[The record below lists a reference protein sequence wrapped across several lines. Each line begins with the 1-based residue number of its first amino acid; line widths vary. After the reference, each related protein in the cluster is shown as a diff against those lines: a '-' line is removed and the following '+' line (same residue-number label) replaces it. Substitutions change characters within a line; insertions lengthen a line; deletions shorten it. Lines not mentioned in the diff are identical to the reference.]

1 MNEEFLIPIALFAMI
16 GAIVIV
22 PQYLKSKERQ
32 KMQDTLRVAYEKGM
46 PVDPAII
53 QAMTSEVKS
62 AAPTPY
68 RDVRRGVVFLAIA
81 LALAVAGAVHGHYEG
96 YDETIGWYAAAAFPG
111 FIGLAFVL
119 LGVFAKKRG

>member
-1 MNEEFLIPIALFAMI
+1 MDGELLIPITLFAMI

-22 PQYLKSKERQ
+22 PQWLKSKERQ
-32 KMQDTLRVAYEKGM
+32 RMQDTLRVAYEKGM

-62 AAPTPY
+62 STPTPY

-81 LALAVAGAVHGHYEG
+81 LALAVAGLVHGYYDG
-96 YDETIGWYAAAAFPG
+96 YGETIGWYAAAAFPG
-111 FIGLAFVL
+111 FIGLAFIL
-119 LGVFAKKRG
+119 LGVFAKKRD